1 MALSH
6 QLSQILKKGKVSEAD
21 YRELCEKLARHPEA
35 YDRESAQ
42 DTDTGEIPHAVS
54 DAISDSDLPWHQL
67 LAMWF
72 DVYAD
77 MPCYGLLMN
86 LRWWEKEAPEE
97 VRSKVWAKYAEYLAG
112 DDERLA
118 APIEYVLSVDYFEDP
133 NDVADAWSRLVT
145 ETASPRVLQR
155 VLEVSGPVP
164 YALKAHLHETLIDD
178 PAWHPHIL
186 QSLYWSRFTVLGDI
200 DEAAA
205 QKVLARLRLPEETP
219 GLAKLRLFLGP

>member
-6 QLSQILKKGKVSEAD
+6 QLRQILKQAKVSEAD
-21 YRELCEKLARHPEA
+21 YRALCDQLAQHPET
-35 YDRESAQ
+35 YDQESAAG
-42 DTDTGEIPHAVS
+42 TDTGEMPHAVS
-54 DAISDSDLPWHQL
+54 NVISDSNLPRHQR
-67 LAMWF
+67 LAIWF
-72 DVYAD
+72 EIYDD

-86 LRWWEKEAPEE
+86 LRWWEKESPED

-112 DDERLA
+112 DDERFA

-133 NDVADAWSRLVT
+133 HDVADAWSRLVT
-145 ETASPRVLQR
+145 EIAAPRVLQR

-164 YALKAHLHETLIDD
+164 YALKARLYDTLIDD

-186 QSLYWSRFTVLGDI
+186 RSLYWSRFTGYGEI

-205 QKVLARLRLPEETP
+205 QKVLARLQLPEETP